1 MSGDEARRLVTISS
15 APVIL
20 WSHLS
25 ESRPTKTPSCTR
37 LTVLV
42 AGGNKNPVTA
52 IPSSPSVG
60 QQRSPCTC
68 FAPINQK
75 LRCKNKPKHSQQ
87 VLRRLEKLRFELA
100 ESGIPDILTLFINWE
115 LFFSNLQTNN
125 NCKIIFSYNGVCS
138 NAVCIPVLQWA
149 CSITMVFRLGPV
161 LQSI

>member
-20 WSHLS
+20 WSHLG

-100 ESGIPDILTLFINWE
+100 ESGIPDILTLFIWK
-115 LFFSNLQTNN
+115 LFLAICKQTTTAKLFLVILVYAAMQYAVQ
-125 NCKIIFSYNGVCS
+125 CCS
-138 NAVCIPVLQWA
+138 GLAA
-149 CSITMVFRLGPV
+149 
-161 LQSI
+161 

>member
-115 LFFSNLQTNN
+115 LFLAICKQTTTAKLFLVIMVYAAMQYAVQ
-125 NCKIIFSYNGVCS
+125 CCS
-138 NAVCIPVLQWA
+138 GLAA
-149 CSITMVFRLGPV
+149 
-161 LQSI
+161 

>member
-42 AGGNKNPVTA
+42 AGGDKNPVTA

-60 QQRSPCTC
+60 QHRSPCTC

-115 LFFSNLQTNN
+115 LFLAICKQTTTAKLFLVIMVYAAMQYAVQ
-125 NCKIIFSYNGVCS
+125 CCS
-138 NAVCIPVLQWA
+138 GLAA
-149 CSITMVFRLGPV
+149 
-161 LQSI
+161 